1 MHNRPSY
8 SSHSSRNSACL
19 DTWSLRFGCT
29 RCCLG
34 WLRAASCV
42 PVASPCLTLPI
53 HLDLP
58 RGGGEGSDGDH
69 PQPLIGAELLRMG
82 GGWWATPGLVRPG
95 GCLCLAGPAPCCR
108 TKAGGFGE
116 PSASKAIGL
125 PKTARSSQIST
136 PTSSAGGCHV
146 WDGVGWKCQC
156 QRCQTAQ
163 GETQTGQREPG
174 SLLQAQPGP
183 LGSGGIFPY
192 SRGRTTRNKGIWGI
206 PPKTSR

>member
-1 MHNRPSY
+1 MAPGCILRPRRIALSDAT
-8 SSHSSRNSACL
+8 HPPGFTEGR
-19 DTWSLRFGCT
+19 
-29 RCCLG
+29 
-34 WLRAASCV
+34 
-42 PVASPCLTLPI
+42 
-53 HLDLP
+53 
-58 RGGGEGSDGDH
+58 RGGERWGSPPATNWGRASQDGWR
-69 PQPLIGAELLRMG
+69 LVGK
-82 GGWWATPGLVRPG
+82 GWFVRPG